1 MAQVAII
8 SFLVGAVF
16 GLRFKVMVLLPLTLA
31 TAVIALVIAP
41 ILFSTLLEGLAGF
54 AIGTLALHGG
64 YLFGSFSRFTI
75 GAARATRVV
84 ARQLKTV
91 R

>member
-1 MAQVAII
+1 MAQVAIF

-31 TAVIALVIAP
+31 TGVIALLTSP
-41 ILFSTLLEGLAGF
+41 ILSLTLLEGLAGF
-54 AIGTLALHGG
+54 AIGTFALHGG
-64 YLFGSFSRFTI
+64 YLFGSFSRFAI
-75 GAARATRVV
+75 AASRATRVV
-84 ARQLKTV
+84 ARPLKTA

>member
-1 MAQVAII
+1 MAQVAIF

-31 TAVIALVIAP
+31 TGVIALLTCP
-41 ILFSTLLEGLAGF
+41 ILSLTLLEGLAGF
-54 AIGTLALHGG
+54 AIGTFALHGG
-64 YLFGSFSRFTI
+64 YLFGSFSRFAI
-75 GAARATRVV
+75 AASRATRVV
-84 ARQLKTV
+84 ARPLKTA

>member
-8 SFLVGAVF
+8 SFLFGAVF

-31 TAVIALVIAP
+31 TGALTLVAAP
-41 ILFSTLLEGLAGF
+41 ILSLTLVQSLSGF

-64 YLFGSFSRFTI
+64 YLFGSFARFAVA
-75 GAARATRVV
+75 AARATRVV
-84 ARQLKTV
+84 ARPLKTA